1 MTLTE
6 TDARAAR
13 RYSRKVAF
21 ASLIGNTIELY
32 DFFIYGTAAAL
43 VFGKLFFPQADPLTG
58 TLLAFGT
65 YAVGFIARPL
75 GGIVA
80 GHFGDKVGRKK
91 MLVLTLLLMGASTFG
106 VGLLPTYDQVGA
118 AAPLLLLAMRL
129 IQGFSNGGEW
139 GGAVL
144 MATENAPEGKRGF
157 YGSWAQVGVPAGTLI
172 ANGVFL
178 AVSLSLSSEDLLAWG
193 WRLPF
198 LFSIVL
204 VALGLWIRLRI
215 HESPKFV
222 EMKEAG
228 VEAKLPIVQV
238 FKQYPKEIF
247 QAVGMRMAENG
258 AFYIISTFVL
268 TYVASQLKMPSSNA
282 QIGVLIGSA
291 LSIPALLI
299 WATLS
304 DRVGRRKVYM
314 FGALFVLVFTFPFFL
329 LLNTG
334 SPILVGVAVVL
345 AMVLGHSAMYGPQAA
360 YFAELFGTEVRYTG
374 ASLGTQLS
382 SVLAGGLSPL
392 IATAL
397 LAAFGWPA
405 VAWYMV
411 GLAVITVIAL
421 LTTKETYKSTMN
433 ETVKKATSH
442 V

>member
-1 MTLTE
+1 MTLRDSSSRE
-6 TDARAAR
+6 AR
-13 RYSRKVAF
+13 RYSQKVAF

-80 GHFGDKVGRKK
+80 GHFGDKVGRKR
-91 MLVLTLLLMGASTFG
+91 MLVLTLLLMGASTFA
-106 VGLLPTYDQVGA
+106 VGLLPTYEQVGA

-178 AVSLSLSSEDLLAWG
+178 AVSLSMSTQDLLAWG

-204 VALGLWIRLRI
+204 VFLGLWIRLRI

-222 EMKEAG
+222 EMKKAG
-228 VEAKLPIVQV
+228 AEVKLPIVQV
-238 FKQYPKEIF
+238 FRQYPKEIF
-247 QAVGMRMAENG
+247 QAIGMRMAENG

-268 TYVASQLKMPSSNA
+268 TYVASQLKMPSSDA
-282 QIGVLIGSA
+282 QIGVLVGSA
-291 LSIPALLI
+291 LSIPALLG
-299 WATLS
+299 WAALS
-304 DRVGRRKVYM
+304 DRIGRKKVYM
-314 FGALFVLVFTFPFFL
+314 FGAVFILVFAFPFFL
-329 LLNTG
+329 LLNTA
-334 SPILVGVAVVL
+334 SPILIGLAVVL
-345 AMVLGHSAMYGPQAA
+345 AMVLGHSSMYGPQAA

-392 IATAL
+392 VATAL
-397 LAAFGWPA
+397 LAAFGWTA
-405 VAWYMV
+405 VAWYLV
-411 GLAVITVIAL
+411 GMAVITVVAL
-421 LTTKETYKSTMN
+421 LTTRETFRSTMN
-433 ETVKKATSH
+433 ESLDKVEASA
-442 V
+442 

>member
-1 MTLTE
+1 MTLRDTSSRE
-6 TDARAAR
+6 AR
-13 RYSRKVAF
+13 RYSQKVAF

-43 VFGKLFFPQADPLTG
+43 VFGKLFFPHADPLTG

-80 GHFGDKVGRKK
+80 GHFGDKVGRKR
-91 MLVLTLLLMGASTFG
+91 MLVLTLLLMGASTFS
-106 VGLLPTYDQVGA
+106 VGLLPTYEQLGA

-144 MATENAPEGKRGF
+144 MATENAPEDKRGF

-178 AVSLSLSSEDLLAWG
+178 AVSLNMSTEDLLAWG

-204 VALGLWIRLRI
+204 VFLGLWIRLKI

-222 EMKEAG
+222 EMKKAG
-228 VEAKLPIVQV
+228 AEAKLPIVQV
-238 FKQYPKEIF
+238 FRQYPKEIF
-247 QAVGMRMAENG
+247 QAIGMRMAENG

-268 TYVASQLKMPSSNA
+268 TYVASQLKMPSSDA

-291 LSIPALLI
+291 LSIPALLV
-299 WATLS
+299 WAALS
-304 DRVGRRKVYM
+304 DRIGRKKVYM
-314 FGALFVLVFTFPFFL
+314 FGAIFILIFAFPFFL
-329 LLNTG
+329 LLNTA
-334 SPILVGVAVVL
+334 SPILVGLAVVL

-397 LAAFGWPA
+397 LAAFGWTA
-405 VAWYMV
+405 VAWYLV
-411 GLAVITVIAL
+411 GMAVITVVSL
-421 LTTKETYKSTMN
+421 LTTRETFRSTMN
-433 ETVKKATSH
+433 ESLQKVEAP

>member
-1 MTLTE
+1 MTLTDP
-6 TDARAAR
+6 DARAAR

-58 TLLAFGT
+58 TLLAFAT
-65 YAVGFIARPL
+65 YAVGFVARPL

-106 VGLLPTYDQVGA
+106 VGLLPTYEQVGA
-118 AAPLLLLAMRL
+118 LAPLLLVAMRL
-129 IQGFSNGGEW
+129 VQGFSNGGEW
-139 GGAVL
+139 GGAIL

-178 AVSLSLSSEDLLAWG
+178 AVSLNMSTEDLLAWG

-204 VALGLWIRLRI
+204 VFVGLWIRLRI

-299 WATLS
+299 WAALS
-304 DRVGRRKVYM
+304 DRIGRRKVYM
-314 FGALFVLVFTFPFFL
+314 FGALFVLVFAFPFFL
-329 LLNTG
+329 LMNTG

-374 ASLGTQLS
+374 ASLGTQIS

-397 LAAFGWPA
+397 LAAFGWTA

-411 GLAVITVIAL
+411 GLAVITVVAL
-421 LTTKETYKSTMN
+421 ITTKETYKSNMN
-433 ETVKKATSH
+433 ESLEKAKAGA
-442 V
+442 